1 MPTSIK
7 KPGGAGKGQRGVG
20 RPRKEIDLA
29 LVSQLAAI
37 QCTDEEIAAAVGVC
51 LETLIRRKKEPEFLE
66 ALEGGKAKGRI
77 SLRRTQ
83 WKMAQQGNATM
94 AIFLG
99 KNVLGQRD
107 KPEEAGVE
115 DVIEKARQIRDALR
129 DMTDLEV
136 GGQRLD

>member
-7 KPGGAGKGQRGVG
+7 KPVGDGKPTKGPG

-51 LETLIRRKKEPEFLE
+51 VETLIRRKKEPDFLD
-66 ALEGGKAKGRI
+66 ALEGGKAKGRV
-77 SLRRTQ
+77 SLRRLQ
-83 WKMAQQGNATM
+83 WKAANAGNTAVL
-94 AIFLG
+94 IFLG

-107 KPEEAGVE
+107 RPE
-115 DVIEKARQIRDALR
+115 D
-129 DMTDLEV
+129 
-136 GGQRLD
+136 GGLDDSPLPWAD